1 MRDMKNLVLSDTF
14 LFFAALI
21 LSNIPVLFLPI
32 WLLPQIVFPVA
43 FLWIVFTV
51 FVIYKLMRK
60 NLSTSFLIVLKENWL
75 IFPFVIY
82 SAVSL
87 SWSVAPEI
95 SIARWLTLICTIVF
109 CGYIGVQY
117 SLSQISDA
125 LAMFGAYLLM
135 LCVAMIISVPDVGIM
150 NYYSIQGAW
159 KGIFW
164 HKNHMGLIATFFNVL
179 FLLKLLISYKRDIKE
194 FVVWCLL
201 YLFSLILIYKTD
213 SVAAYMTLILMHGFI
228 FLALGYLKYKDKLT
242 KSHYLFMLLLLA
254 GFGFV
259 VFINADFVLGLFNRN
274 ATLTGRVP
282 MWSHL
287 FDLYLSKRPF
297 LGYGFNGFWHVLS
310 HEVVMGEV
318 AHYPD
323 PIIISDNGFIDMLIS
338 GGFIGLFL
346 FAIFYFGIWQRVVK
360 FSFQARSIIDL
371 FPIVLMVYIFLA
383 NLTWS
388 LLFENEG
395 LFMLLMVTVLFT
407 ISLPK
412 EKGM

>member
-1 MRDMKNLVLSDTF
+1 MG
-14 LFFAALI
+14 
-21 LSNIPVLFLPI
+21 
-32 WLLPQIVFPVA
+32 
-43 FLWIVFTV
+43 
-51 FVIYKLMRK
+51 K
-60 NLSTSFLIVLKENWL
+60 NLSTNLFIVFRENWF

-82 SAVSL
+82 SAVSVV
-87 SWSVAPEI
+87 WSVVPEI
-95 SIARWLTLICTIVF
+95 SIARWLTLVCTIVF

-117 SLSQISDA
+117 NVSQISDS

-135 LCVAMIISVPDVGIM
+135 LCIAMIISVPDVGIM

-164 HKNHMGLIATFFNVL
+164 HKNHMGLIATFFNIL
-179 FLLKLLISYKRDIKE
+179 FLLKLLISYKRNIKE
-194 FVVWCLL
+194 FFVWCLL

-213 SVAAYMTLILMHGFI
+213 SVAAYMTLILMHGFVI
-228 FLALGYLKYKDKLT
+228 LVLGYLKYKDKISKL
-242 KSHYLFMLLLLA
+242 HYLVMLLLLA
-254 GFGFV
+254 VFGFV

-274 ATLTGRVP
+274 SSLTGRVP

-297 LGYGFNGFWHVLS
+297 LGYGFNGFWYVLS

-323 PIIISDNGFIDMLIS
+323 PIIISDNGFIDILIN

-346 FAIFYFGIWQRVVK
+346 FAIFYFGIWQKVAK
-360 FSFQARSIIDL
+360 FSAQARSIIDL
-371 FPIVLMVYIFLA
+371 FPVVLMVYIFLA

-395 LFMLLMVTVLFT
+395 LFMLLMITILFI
-407 ISLPK
+407 ISSPK
-412 EKGM
+412 RKEEIKFASGELFD